1 MNAISNLNFKKAI
14 FSLGKRNFCYLLLL
28 SLTIFGCK
36 RVVREDDKGVAEV
49 DDIEEVSTAEMKK
62 VMDLKLPL
70 KTVLIDK
77 TYNLTIPESNTF
89 SVSKIEPTAGE
100 EAEKI
105 GKIDLAKISAGY
117 FSVTFDNIFTRHED
131 LYKEEVLIIPEND
144 SKILTIKDI
153 KNQYERADFVYL
165 EDEKSIVF
173 EQSDTF
179 FTIHFDY
186 DEAHKSYIFYRAE
199 MSWSKKF
206 PKKQK
211 VNLFLHLLK
220 QAQNLTN
227 TNYTKVKFTS
237 WEDYVQNSPIIKVDA
252 LKGVFKK
259 IEKELKIFLEE
270 GEKVAP
276 RTSGNYEFV
285 QLYRATTVKELAFYK
300 FIDAVKANKVSELD
314 DFDSGDEIFN
324 VKSNGQYKVRQE
336 DGCYVIDFSIKNYSG
351 EVFSSGVTVVCPIE
365 YKGKSFFIRT
375 MKDLTEADSDLFV
388 KMFSYFSKNYT
399 LNIK

>member
-14 FSLGKRNFCYLLLL
+14 FSLSKQNFCYLLLL
-28 SLTIFGCK
+28 SLIFLGCK
-36 RVVREDDKGVAEV
+36 RVVREDDKGVAGA

-89 SVSKIEPTAGE
+89 SVSKIEPTPGE

-117 FSVTFDNIFTRHED
+117 FSITFDNIFTRHGE

-144 SKILTIKDI
+144 SKILTIKDV
-153 KNQYERADFVYL
+153 KNQYERADFVYF

-173 EQSDTF
+173 EQSDSF

-211 VNLFLHLLK
+211 LNLFLHLLK

-227 TNYTKVKFTS
+227 TNYTNAKFTS
-237 WEDYVQNSPIIKVDA
+237 WEDYVQNSPVIKIDA
-252 LKGVFKK
+252 LKDIFKK
-259 IEKELKIFLEE
+259 IEKELKVFLEE

-276 RTSGNYEFV
+276 RTAGNYEFV
-285 QLYRATTVKELAFYK
+285 QLYRATTGNELAFYK
-300 FIDAVKANKVSELD
+300 FIDAVKANKVSELG
-314 DFDSGDEIFN
+314 DSGYGNEIFD
-324 VKSNGQYKVRQE
+324 VRSNSQYKVRQE
-336 DGCYVIDFSIKNYSG
+336 EGCYVIDFSAKNYSG
-351 EVFSSGVTVVCPIE
+351 QVYSSGVTVVCPIE
-365 YKGKSFFIRT
+365 YKSKSFFIRT
-375 MKDLTEADSDLFV
+375 MDDLTEADADLFI

-399 LNIK
+399 LNTK